1 MNEQNKTVQQVIE
14 ETKIHVPAGAYNIL
28 ELYKFIDALH
38 LRMGQQAVKELEG
51 N

>member
-38 LRMGQQAVKELEG
+38 LRMGRQTVKDLLQE
-51 N
+51 